1 MSMIEIQI
9 REVIKM
15 KKKVKKLVIPIL
27 MSSIC
32 LTLPSMSYAQQT
44 NSMIKV
50 ENTVSQYKNF
60 TFDVNPETGELFVEK
75 DGVRESASLPL
86 PKKKVENLIRSN
98 NCISWSYPDDQVD
111 VKIEKKES
119 YLSIKLKS
127 TKSEGANEFTWPKV
141 SADCYTLPLWEGKN
155 IPSNDSSWKQFLGNQ
170 DFSFIESFSMRFFA
184 LNKSKYSIMYIADNM
199 YNDNIHFT
207 ADSNI
212 QFSFTHQY
220 PSINKNK
227 EYGFRLYV
235 TDKNPVSIANIYKNF
250 IKEQGEFKTL
260 EEKAKENPNI
270 RKLYGAPHIYFW
282 NHPGISVENIKWD
295 KFAQKIDEK
304 FTNWIAQLLQAN
316 TEDGSK
322 DFETVMQ
329 DIKKQ
334 KSINKSQQ
342 KVIVDAINH
351 VLQLEQLYNKDIF
364 GGLGTQTNDL
374 LKKGIYNLSEQEL
387 YTLNKELIKSKLTD
401 AVDRINQWEQKEST
415 DVLTDIKKSG
425 INQAWI
431 GLSNWANGLMNPKMV
446 EEANKLGYLIGPYDS
461 YHSIHEVGSRD
472 WNTASFKDKTLYQN
486 ATISNEK
493 GEKIE
498 GFAGKGRKL
507 NPTLSLPSVKQRVG
521 DILQNNI
528 PFNSWFVD
536 CDATGEVYDDYSPNH
551 ITTQEQDVKARLER
565 MKYISQEKHMVVGS
579 EGGNDFASTV
589 IAFAHGIE
597 TIGPGPWL
605 DSDMGDKKSLYYLGG
620 YKPTS
625 PNGAVPEQLG
635 KTIPIKPIFK
645 DIYSNPIYSIP
656 LYKLVYNDSIIT
668 THQWGWGSFRIK
680 DEIGNR
686 MLSEMLYNVPPLYQI
701 DKNEWEK
708 NKSLIIPYLKVWSPF
723 HKKAVTKPMTN
734 FDILSEDRQVQST
747 TFGKDMK
754 VIVNFSNQDFKY
766 NNEHIKAKTA
776 LVYDG
781 KKKRILEVPKY

>member
-1 MSMIEIQI
+1 
-9 REVIKM
+9 M

-141 SADCYTLPLWEGKN
+141 SADSYTLPLWEGKN

-304 FTNWIAQLLQAN
+304 FTNWIAQLLQVN

-551 ITTQEQDVKARLER
+551 ITTEEQDVKARLER

-708 NKSLIIPYLKVWSPF
+708 NKSLIISYLKVWSPF